1 MNKVLLHYSVYSPIL
16 AECSSKPLSKFTSS
30 GFCIL
35 LTTITAEYLHSHPFV
50 LLNTR
55 YIALPI
61 PVLRQTHL
69 LPPYSRFILQLSP
82 AVLTSQTSHKTSLS
96 GTSILL
102 QTQNIPFSLKFNP
115 PQLLPLCLPKHFIL
129 FSPKFLFLLQLYQAR
144 QDKRETKKK
153 SSSCSVLGRSP
164 SSKWNCRP
172 RPLQVGSYTLCWNLQ
187 LLCNRHRQKRKRT
200 YTKKCSIE
208 HIPFKKSSWKSVFS
222 QYC

>member
-35 LTTITAEYLHSHPFV
+35 LTMITAEYLHSHPFV

-96 GTSILL
+96 GMSILVL
-102 QTQNIPFSLKFNP
+102 QKENIPFSLKFKPPLETALLP

-153 SSSCSVLGRSP
+153 SPSCSVLGRSP
-164 SSKWNCRP
+164 SSK
-172 RPLQVGSYTLCWNLQ
+172 
-187 LLCNRHRQKRKRT
+187 
-200 YTKKCSIE
+200 
-208 HIPFKKSSWKSVFS
+208 
-222 QYC
+222 

>member
-1 MNKVLLHYSVYSPIL
+1 MSVVTLKKKKNQQVHRMNKVLLHYSVYSPIL

-35 LTTITAEYLHSHPFV
+35 LTMITAEYLHSHPFV

-96 GTSILL
+96 GMSILL
-102 QTQNIPFSLKFNP
+102 QTQNIPFSLKFKPPLETALLP

-153 SSSCSVLGRSP
+153 SPSCSVLGRSP
-164 SSKWNCRP
+164 SSK
-172 RPLQVGSYTLCWNLQ
+172 
-187 LLCNRHRQKRKRT
+187 
-200 YTKKCSIE
+200 
-208 HIPFKKSSWKSVFS
+208 
-222 QYC
+222 